1 MPPDLKEIVGF
12 DWDAGNETKSV
23 VKHDVAV
30 EEAEQ
35 IFSNQPLLLLDDA
48 AHSQK
53 ELRSHAFG
61 ITNAGRLLR
70 VTFTIRRNLIRVI
83 STRTMNRRERKFY
96 ESKS

>member
-61 ITNAGRLLR
+61 KTNAGRLLR
-70 VTFTIRRNLIRVI
+70 VTFTILRNLIRVI